1 MLARRPA
8 RTQPEGCATIV
19 IAESAR
25 GTIPSMSI
33 PARVSLFVTCIVDQ
47 FFPQVGMA
55 TVQVLE
61 RCGLRVDFPAGQT
74 CCGQPA
80 FNTGYREEARRVAR
94 GWLEAFHDSE
104 AIVAPSGSC
113 VSFVR
118 HQFLELFCD
127 SPAEL
132 EEAKRLAGRTF
143 ELTEFLVSVLG
154 REDVGAVFPATA
166 GYHESCHLL
175 RELRISR
182 QPRVLLKNVRGL
194 ELRELDMAQD
204 CCGFGGTFSVKFP
217 ELSAAMAD
225 EKLRSL
231 ARAGTQALVAC
242 DMSCLMHLDGRARR
256 LGVPLRCLHISEVL
270 AGTGASVAAE
280 ARRAGNGRPG
290 A

>member
-1 MLARRPA
+1 MA
-8 RTQPEGCATIV
+8 
-19 IAESAR
+19 
-25 GTIPSMSI
+25 I
-33 PARVSLFVTCIVDQ
+33 PARVSLFITCVVDQ
-47 FFPQVGMA
+47 FFPQVGIA
-55 TVQVLE
+55 TVEVLE
-61 RCGLRVDFPAGQT
+61 RCGLEVDFPEGQT

-80 FNTGYREEARRVAR
+80 FNTGYRAEARRVAR

-118 HQFLELFCD
+118 QQFPELFHD

-132 EEAKRLAGRTF
+132 EEARRLAARTW

-154 REDVGAVFPATA
+154 REDVGAVYEGAV

-182 QPRVLLKNVRGL
+182 QPRALLKNVRGL
-194 ELRELDMAQD
+194 ELRELDLAQE

-225 EKLRSL
+225 EKLRSA
-231 ARAGTQALVAC
+231 ARAGAETLVAC

-256 LGVPLRCLHISEVL
+256 LRLPLRCLHIAQIL
-270 AGTGASVAAE
+270 AGASAGAGE
-280 ARRAGNGRPG
+280 RAG